1 MKTRL
6 FISYSHKDTDKV
18 VSIVRQL
25 ALNGYDIW
33 MDVKDIVPGD
43 NYIYKI
49 FEGVHSSDIYV
60 IFLSNAS
67 INSNCVTKEL
77 SHAVQRQL
85 ENSNFKILPILLEEV
100 NIPKVICDIEY
111 VDATIVTSNVIDDI
125 YNILRFDVNNKSAIL
140 RLSSIEF
147 ILAKNTTVEF
157 DANCYFEKEDLA
169 EDCTKIVS
177 ELRSKAYGILMNF
190 ISIDEFDIMS
200 ELPHFTNG
208 IYEERITT
216 EPGSMIG
223 SNCKRVSLSTIVFNP
238 DEEKVKLL
246 LKKNND
252 LLVFESITF
261 GFSVPM
267 KEGESYET
275 VGKRCLTK
283 LRDNYIILEYN
294 VKNGAKIQLEDDFYL
309 SLAIS
314 NEQVRITLNSKYDFQ
329 LSDKLKEFD
338 VYKFINLLL
347 S

>member
-6 FISYSHKDTDKV
+6 FISYSHQDTDKV
-18 VSIVRQL
+18 ISIVRQL

-33 MDVKDIVPGD
+33 MDAKDIVPGD

-49 FEGVHSSDIYV
+49 FEGVHSSDVYV

-67 INSNCVTKEL
+67 INSNYVRAEL
-77 SHAVQRQL
+77 SHAVKRQI
-85 ENSNFKILPILLEEV
+85 ENPTFKILPILLEEV
-100 NIPKVICDIEY
+100 GIPQVISNIDY
-111 VDATIVTSNVIDDI
+111 VDATIVTSNVIDDL
-125 YNILRFDVNNKSAIL
+125 YNILRVDVSNKSATL

-157 DANCYFEKEDLA
+157 DANSNFEKEELA
-169 EDCTKIVS
+169 EDCDRVLS
-177 ELRSKAYGILMNF
+177 GLRSKAYGILMNF

-208 IYEERITT
+208 IYEECITT

-223 SNCKRVSLSTIVFNP
+223 SNCKRVSLSIIVFNP
-238 DEEKVKLL
+238 DEDKVKLL
-246 LKKNND
+246 LEKNND
-252 LLVFESITF
+252 LLVFKSITF

-267 KEGESYET
+267 KDGESYET

-283 LRDNYIILEYN
+283 LRNSYIILEYS
-294 VKNGAKIQLEDDFYL
+294 VKHGAKIQLEEDFYL
-309 SLAIS
+309 SFAIS
-314 NEQVRITLNSKYDFQ
+314 NEQIRITLDSKYDFQ
-329 LSDKLKEFD
+329 LSNKLKEFD
-338 VYKFINLLL
+338 VYKFINVLL